1 MKKALMIIVVA
12 VLIAVAL
19 FGAIWL
25 YKNVKASS
33 VPDEH
38 KTPLPPEDP
47 ISYSAQIGGEAVEVM
62 WGATAELQS
71 LLMSLFIP
79 HSFTFEYG
87 SVEIVV
93 DSPAI
98 EAGMLFL
105 AITLAL
111 VIIWKVRK

>member
-1 MKKALMIIVVA
+1 MKKALMIVLALI
-12 VLIAVAL
+12 LIAAVVM
-19 FGAIWL
+19 GAIWL
-25 YKNVKASS
+25 YKNAKASS
-33 VPDEH
+33 VPEEH
-38 KTPLPPEDP
+38 KTPLPQEDP
-47 ISYSAQIGGEAVEVM
+47 LSYTAEVGGEAVEVM
-62 WGATAELQS
+62 FGATAQLQS

-87 SVEIVV
+87 SIDVV
-93 DSPAI
+93 IDSPMI